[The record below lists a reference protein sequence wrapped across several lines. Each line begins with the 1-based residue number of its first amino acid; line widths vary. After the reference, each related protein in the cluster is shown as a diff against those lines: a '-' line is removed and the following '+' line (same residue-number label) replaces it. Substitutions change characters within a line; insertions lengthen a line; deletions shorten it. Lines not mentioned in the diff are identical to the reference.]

1 MILELWLKGKNTFL
15 LDCTVF
21 YVFNSLFSSMH
32 HMDSKQKQ
40 NALSQSTALSKCAPR
55 ACYKVS
61 WAWRAPKTSGFSP
74 LLSSPLL
81 LCFPRLFLA
90 WAQWTHTPEDTINR
104 WILTWEWVMLC
115 ACLFCYSWICF
126 VLLFSINSLESFLYP
141 APRVYLWAA
150 AKIAQSQGLSPDY
163 HIQFGIQFKIFATDT
178 I

>member
-1 MILELWLKGKNTFL
+1 MYLILCSHPCITWIQSRNKMHSLSLQHSPSVPQEHVIKYHGLGEPPKPLGSLPFFL
-15 LDCTVF
+15 DP
-21 YVFNSLFSSMH
+21 FSS
-32 HMDSKQKQ
+32 
-40 NALSQSTALSKCAPR
+40 
-55 ACYKVS
+55 V
-61 WAWRAPKTSGFSP
+61 
-74 LLSSPLL
+74 
-81 LCFPRLFLA
+81 CFPRLFLA

-115 ACLFCYSWICF
+115 ACLFCYPWICF

-141 APRVYLWAA
+141 APHVYLWAA